1 MLAPVMLVLC
11 MNSLFAQE
19 NFVTGSV
26 VDQDNVP
33 LPGASVV
40 VVGTTRGAQTNF
52 DGIYNIQ
59 AERGETLRFSYLGMS
74 AVEVLVGDANTI
86 DVQLVESAEMLEE
99 IVLVGYGSGQVK
111 NRVASAITTLSSEA
125 LDARP
130 NASFVQT
137 LQGQI
142 PGVQIA
148 AVSGQPGANST
159 ILVRG
164 LTSLSGNIEP
174 LFIMDGVPIDET
186 NFRSLNPND
195 IESINVLKDGSASAL
210 YGNRGA
216 AGVIVI
222 KTKSA
227 SYNSKLDIRYR
238 TQTGFTTPQDPNFE
252 MMNTQEIIALERQT
266 GNPLFDAMNSD
277 QRAFLVGEGINT
289 NWADIITLTG
299 QSVMHEI
306 ALSAGGQNVS
316 NYSSLSYFE
325 QGGTVRG
332 SNLQRFTFRSNF
344 SVKSNDDRFDLTANF
359 TGNFS
364 KSNFTQGPGTGNI
377 YNPWL
382 VAQLA
387 KPYLDPYNPDG
398 SLNTVGLN
406 RDGFDVMPY
415 VSLNSTKLN
424 SRNDEEIKLVGSLNG
439 GYEIMPNLRLAG
451 RFGLDYNQRNDLD
464 IISPLSIRGQE
475 IPNVGSELKGQQFE
489 QLERDVQFNTNA
501 SLTYSNT
508 FSEKHQVKVAGF
520 VEFNKGILD
529 NFGFTGFGID
539 PRIEGYNFA
548 PGGLREFPGVAPGDE
563 SLDNLQ
569 QYYIPEIFSGRTEV
583 SLFSYFGILN
593 YDYDGVYG
601 LDASIR
607 QDASSRFSDTNKW
620 GTFWSVAGRW
630 NISREKF
637 LADSQVVDLLK
648 LRASYGTSGNDR
660 ITGTRYGGTT
670 LTSNLYSVGN
680 GYNNTQAV
688 YASSLANP
696 DLKWETTKQLNVGL
710 DFGLL
715 GRVRGTLDF
724 YDKRTSDLFYA
735 TPNTLLSTFPIISR
749 NIGSMKNTGVEA
761 SLDVTFV
768 DTPDFNW
775 SVNANAAFNK
785 NEITELLD
793 GELIEGGQ
801 VALQEGRPFNSFYLV
816 RWAGV
821 NPASG
826 QPVYLDAEGNPT
838 LDYNTS
844 NRVFLD
850 KSTLPEIT
858 GGFGTSISYKGL
870 SLDALFTFVGD
881 VYRQNDSYGITE
893 DPTLIGALNTSV
905 ALKDIWQEP
914 GDITAI
920 PGVSAGST
928 RNLLTDRYLENAS
941 YLRLRNIILSY
952 RLQQATL
959 DRVPFSS
966 ARIYLQAENLV
977 TWSKWRGFDPEA
989 SVLLIEEFFTYPTP
1003 RILTIGLDIS
1013 F

>member
-1 MLAPVMLVLC
+1 M
-11 MNSLFAQE
+11 S
-19 NFVTGSV
+19 GSV

-33 LPGASVV
+33 LPGVSVV
-40 VVGTTRGAQTNF
+40 VVGTTRGAQTDF
-52 DGIYNIQ
+52 DGNYSIQ
-59 AERGETLRFSYLGMS
+59 VNQGETLRFSYLGMS
-74 AVEVLVGDANTI
+74 SVERVVGNATTI
-86 DVQLVESAEMLEE
+86 DVQLEESAEMLEE
-99 IVLVGYGSGQVK
+99 VVLVGYGSGQNR
-111 NRVASAITTLSSEA
+111 NRVASAIATLSSEA

-148 AVSGQPGANST
+148 AESGQPGANST

-164 LTSLSGNIEP
+164 LTSLSGNVEP
-174 LFIMDGVPIDET
+174 LFIMDGVPIDEN

-227 SYNSKLDIRYR
+227 SYNSRLNITYR
-238 TQTGFTTPQDPNFE
+238 TQTGFTTPQDPNFD
-252 MMNTQEIIALERQT
+252 MMSTGEIIALERLT
-266 GNPLFDAMNSD
+266 GNTNFDAMLSD
-277 QRAFLVGEGINT
+277 NRAFLVSESINT
-289 NWADIITLTG
+289 NWADVITRTG
-299 QSVMHEI
+299 KSIMHEI
-306 ALSAGGQNVS
+306 ALTTGGQNIS

-325 QGGTVRG
+325 QGGIARG

-344 SVKSNDDRFDLTANF
+344 SVKSDDNRFDLTANF

-364 KSNFTQGPGTGNI
+364 KSNFTQSPGTGST

-382 VAQLA
+382 VAQLS

-415 VSLNSTKLN
+415 VSLNSTALN
-424 SRNDEEIKLVGSLNG
+424 SRNDEEIKLIGSLNG
-439 GYEIMPNLRLAG
+439 GYEIMPNIRLAG
-451 RFGLDYNQRNDLD
+451 RFGLDYTQRNDLD

-475 IPNVGSELKGQQFE
+475 LPSVGSELKGQQFE
-489 QLERDVQFNTNA
+489 QLERDVQFNTNM

-508 FSEKHQVKVAGF
+508 FNDRHNIKLAGF

-529 NFGFTGFGID
+529 NFGFTGYGID

-593 YDYDGVYG
+593 YDYSGKYG

-630 NISREKF
+630 NIHREEF
-637 LADSQVVDLLK
+637 MSGVEAVDNLK

-670 LTSNLYSVGN
+670 LTSNLYTVGN
-680 GYNNTQAV
+680 GYNNSQAV

-696 DLKWETTKQLNVGL
+696 DLKWETTKQFNIGL

-715 GRVRGTLDF
+715 GRVQGSLDF

-735 TPNTLLSTFPIISR
+735 TPNTLISTFPFISR
-749 NIGSMKNTGVEA
+749 NIGSMSNRGFEA
-761 SLDVTFV
+761 SLDVTLV

-775 SVNANAAFNK
+775 SINGNAAFNK

-793 GELIEGGQ
+793 GELLEGGQ
-801 VALQEGRPFNSFYLV
+801 VALQEGKPFNSFYLV

-821 NPASG
+821 NPANG
-826 QPVYLDAEGNPT
+826 QPIYLDTEGNPT
-838 LDYNTS
+838 LDYNTD

-850 KSTLPEIT
+850 KSTLPEVT

-870 SLDALFTFVGD
+870 SLNALFSFVGD

-893 DPTLIGALNTSV
+893 DPTLIGILNMSTSMNN
-905 ALKDIWQEP
+905 IWQET
-914 GDITAI
+914 GDITDI
-920 PGVSAGST
+920 PAASAGST
-928 RNLLTDRYLENAS
+928 FTLLTDRYIENAS
-941 YLRLRNIILSY
+941 YLRLKNIILAY
-952 RLQQATL
+952 NLQPATL
-959 DRVPFSS
+959 ERIPFSS
-966 ARIYLQAENLV
+966 VRIYLQGENLV
-977 TWSKWRGFDPEA
+977 TWTGWRGFDPEA
-989 SVLLIEEFFTYPTP
+989 SAFLIEEFFTYPTP
-1003 RILTIGLDIS
+1003 RILTVGLDIS

>member
-1 MLAPVMLVLC
+1 MIPLMLVLS
-11 MNSLFAQE
+11 MNFSFAQE
-19 NFVTGSV
+19 KLLSGKV
-26 VDQDNVP
+26 VDQDNIP
-33 LPGASVV
+33 LPGVSVL
-40 VVGTTRGAQTNF
+40 VVGTTRGAQTDF
-52 DGIYNIQ
+52 DGNYSILVS
-59 AERGETLRFSYLGMS
+59 EGETLRFSYLGMS
-74 AVEVLVGDANTI
+74 PVERLVGRENSMDI
-86 DVQLVESAEMLEE
+86 QMEVSAEMLEE
-99 IVLVGYGSGQVK
+99 VVLVGYGSGQNK
-111 NRVASAITTLSSEA
+111 NRVASSISTLSSEA
-125 LDARP
+125 LEARP
-130 NASFVQT
+130 NASFVQS

-148 AVSGQPGANST
+148 AISGQPGDNST
-159 ILVRG
+159 VLVRG

-174 LFIMDGVPIDET
+174 LFIMDGVPIDEN

-216 AGVIVI
+216 AGVVVI

-227 SYNSKLDIRYR
+227 NYNSRLNITYR
-238 TQTGFTTPQDPNFE
+238 TQTGFTSPQDPNFD
-252 MMNTQEIIALERQT
+252 MMGTPDIIALERLT
-266 GNPLFDAMNSD
+266 GNPNFDAMSSD
-277 QRAFLVGEGINT
+277 GRAFLVSESINT
-289 NWADIITLTG
+289 NWADVITRTG
-299 QSVMHEI
+299 TSMLHEI
-306 ALSAGGQNVS
+306 ALSAGGRNLS

-325 QGGTVRG
+325 QGGTARG
-332 SNLQRFTFRSNF
+332 SNIQRFTFRSNF
-344 SVKSNDDRFDLTANF
+344 SVKSDDDRFDLTANF

-364 KSNFTQGPGTGNI
+364 KSNFTQSPGTGTT

-382 VAQLA
+382 VAQLS
-387 KPYLDPYNPDG
+387 KPYLNPYNPDG

-415 VSLNSTKLN
+415 VSLNSTALN
-424 SRNDEEIKLVGSLNG
+424 TSNDEEIKLVGSLNG
-439 GYEIMPNLRLAG
+439 GYDIMPNLRLGG
-451 RFGLDYNQRNDLD
+451 RFGLDYTQRNDLD

-475 IPNVGSELKGQQFE
+475 VPSVGSELKGQQFE
-489 QLERDVQFNTNA
+489 QLERDVQFNSNV

-508 FSEKHQVKVAGF
+508 FDDRHNLKVAGF
-520 VEFNKGILD
+520 IEFNKGILD
-529 NFGFTGFGID
+529 NFGFTGYGID

-563 SLDNLQ
+563 SLDNLEQ
-569 QYYIPEIFSGRTEV
+569 FYIPEIFSNRTEV

-593 YDYDGVYG
+593 YDFDGKYG
-601 LDASIR
+601 LDASLR

-630 NISREKF
+630 NLSRERF
-637 LADSQVVDLLK
+637 LVGSQVVDLLK

-670 LTSNLYSVGN
+670 LTNNLYTTGI

-710 DFGLL
+710 DFGLM
-715 GRVRGTLDF
+715 GRVSGTLDF

-735 TPNTLLSTFPIISR
+735 TPNTLISTFPFISR
-749 NIGSMKNTGVEA
+749 NIGSMKNSGVEA
-761 SLDVTFV
+761 SLNVSLV
-768 DTPDFNW
+768 DTPDFTW
-775 SVNANAAFNK
+775 SINGNVAYNK
-785 NEITELLD
+785 NEITKLLD
-793 GELIEGGQ
+793 GERIEGNQ

-821 NPASG
+821 NPANG
-826 QPVYLDAEGNPT
+826 QPIYLDADGNPT
-838 LDYNTS
+838 MEYNTD
-844 NRVFLD
+844 NRVFVD

-858 GGFGTSISYKGL
+858 GGFGTSFGYKGF
-870 SLDALFTFVGD
+870 SLDALFTFVGE

-893 DPTLIGALNTSV
+893 DPTLIGALNMSV
-905 ALKDIWQEP
+905 TMNDIWQEP

-920 PGVSAGST
+920 PGISAGST

-952 RLQQATL
+952 RLPQATL
-959 DRVPFSS
+959 DRIPFTS
-966 ARIYLQAENLV
+966 ARIFLQGENLV

-989 SVLLIEEFFTYPTP
+989 SALLIEEFFTYPTP
-1003 RILTIGLDIS
+1003 RILTVGLDIS